1 MFGRP
6 NHHVSFLLVLRR
18 HFSLL
23 IFSMLPDTLAPAASA
38 SVYWGSLFCSESSR
52 FQKWLSVLMFTRL
65 LPSSGIPAYDAQTL
79 LQEKFQL
86 TCSLSTRYKL
96 CALLGCHG
104 FQDDQAIHSNVWK
117 CKEPLKKTLRRR
129 EEPSSFRCFI
139 LQRRCLVLRWGSY
152 RTTKYYRSGCVNT
165 SCTTYAL

>member
-6 NHHVSFLLVLRR
+6 NHHISFLLVLRR

-38 SVYWGSLFCSESSR
+38 SVYWGSLFCSKSSR

-65 LPSSGIPAYDAQTL
+65 LSSSGIPAYDALTL

-86 TCSLSTRYKL
+86 TCSLSTRYKIMHSAGL
-96 CALLGCHG
+96 SWISGRLGHPQQRVEVQEA
-104 FQDDQAIHSNVWK
+104 F
-117 CKEPLKKTLRRR
+117 KKILRRR

-139 LQRRCLVLRWGSY
+139 LQRRCLVLR
-152 RTTKYYRSGCVNT
+152 
-165 SCTTYAL
+165 